1 MKKKIIKLCAV
12 VLSALA
18 LFGCA
23 EITED
28 GGNITSFDCPELS
41 GDELVMLPGET
52 SEGWVSPNMR
62 DLDLF
67 SPDEVVFMSEDESV
81 AQIELEEVR
90 ADIFLCYKVTAVS
103 VGETYVYAMTTDGS
117 VLTPKQKVTVDSG
130 DEPETAEP
138 LETVPPTPETVA
150 VYETAVHETAAS
162 ETDAVYETAE
172 TEPETKIETEPETF
186 PETQPE
192 TEPAPETL
200 PETETAPET
209 EPIIETE
216 PESTV
221 PLPFELIPPPE
232 TEPEPEETD
241 GGDMELTYETETE
254 PIYEIPPQPE
264 PELDVM
270 SMNDVCEVRM
280 GNTATVNSDT
290 VSNNPLSTYDNDT
303 NGVTYV
309 LNTNTKKIHYPSCD
323 SVEKIKPK
331 NYSTTDD
338 YTSAIAQGY
347 VPCKKCN
354 P

>member
-1 MKKKIIKLCAV
+1 MKKKILKLCAV
-12 VLSALA
+12 VLAALS

-23 EITED
+23 EITEG

-67 SPDEVVFMSEDESV
+67 SPDDVVFVSEDESV

-117 VLTPKQKVTVDSG
+117 VLTPKQKVMVDSG

-138 LETVPPTPETVA
+138 LETVPPTPET
-150 VYETAVHETAAS
+150 AAP
-162 ETDAVYETAE
+162 E
-172 TEPETKIETEPETF
+172 TEPETEIETE

-192 TEPAPETL
+192 TEPAPETTPEPEQIL
-200 PETETAPET
+200 ETPPETEA
-209 EPIIETE
+209 
-216 PESTV
+216 ESTV
-221 PLPFELIPPPE
+221 ALPFEPIPQPE

-241 GGDMELTYETETE
+241 SGDMQLTYETETE
-254 PIYEIPPQPE
+254 PIYEIPPQPQ
-264 PELDVM
+264 PELEVM
-270 SMNDVCEVRM
+270 SMNDECEVPT
-280 GNTATVNSDT
+280 GNTTVSSDT
-290 VSNNPLSTYDNDT
+290 AGYSIGDNNPFGTYEHDT

-309 LNTNTKKIHYPSCD
+309 LNTNTKKIHYPSCS
-323 SVEKIKPK
+323 SVEEIKPK
-331 NYSTTDD
+331 NYATTDD
-338 YTSAIAQGY
+338 YNSAIAQGY
-347 VPCKKCN
+347 VPCKRCE

>member
-1 MKKKIIKLCAV
+1 MKKKILKLCAA
-12 VLSALA
+12 VLAALS

-23 EITED
+23 EITEG

-41 GDELVMLPGET
+41 GDELVMLPGEV

-67 SPDEVVFMSEDESV
+67 SPDEVVFVSEDENV

-117 VLTPKQKVTVDSG
+117 VLTPKQKVMVDSG

-138 LETVPPTPETVA
+138 LETVPPTPET
-150 VYETAVHETAAS
+150 AAP
-162 ETDAVYETAE
+162 E
-172 TEPETKIETEPETF
+172 TEPETEIETE

-192 TEPAPETL
+192 TEPAPETTPEPEQIL
-200 PETETAPET
+200 ETPPETEAESTVALPFEPIPQPET
-209 EPIIETE
+209 EPK
-216 PESTV
+216 
-221 PLPFELIPPPE
+221 
-232 TEPEPEETD
+232 PEETD

-280 GNTATVNSDT
+280 GNTDT
-290 VSNNPLSTYDNDT
+290 VSNNPLSTYEHAT

-309 LNTNTKKIHYPSCD
+309 LNTNTKKIHYPSCS

-331 NYSTTDD
+331 NYATTDD
-338 YTSAIAQGY
+338 YNSAIAQGY
-347 VPCKKCN
+347 VPCKRCE

>member
-1 MKKKIIKLCAV
+1 MKKKILKLCAV
-12 VLSALA
+12 VLAALS

-23 EITED
+23 EITEG

-41 GDELVMLPGET
+41 GDELVMLPGEV

-67 SPDEVVFMSEDESV
+67 SPDEVVFVSEDESV

-138 LETVPPTPETVA
+138 LETVPPTTETVPETA
-150 VYETAVHETAAS
+150 PETAAP
-162 ETDAVYETAE
+162 ETEP
-172 TEPETKIETEPETF
+172 EPETKIETETE

-192 TEPAPETL
+192 TEPAPETT
-200 PETETAPET
+200 PEPEQILETP
-209 EPIIETE
+209 PETE

-221 PLPFELIPPPE
+221 ALPFEPIPQPE

-241 GGDMELTYETETE
+241 SGDMQLTYETETE
-254 PIYEIPPQPE
+254 PIYELPPQPQ
-264 PELDVM
+264 PELEVM
-270 SMNDVCEVRM
+270 SMNDECEVPT
-280 GNTATVNSDT
+280 GNTTVSSDT
-290 VSNNPLSTYDNDT
+290 AGYSIGDNNPLSTYEHDT

-309 LNTNTKKIHYPSCD
+309 LNTNTKKIHYPSCS

-331 NYSTTDD
+331 NYATTDD
-338 YTSAIAQGY
+338 YNSAIAQGY
-347 VPCKKCN
+347 VPCKRCE

>member
-1 MKKKIIKLCAV
+1 MKKKILKLCAA
-12 VLSALA
+12 VLAALS

-23 EITED
+23 EITEG

-67 SPDEVVFMSEDESV
+67 SPDDVVFVSEDENV

-117 VLTPKQKVTVDSG
+117 VLTPKQKVMVDSG

-138 LETVPPTPETVA
+138 LETVPPTTETVPETA
-150 VYETAVHETAAS
+150 PETAAP
-162 ETDAVYETAE
+162 ETEP
-172 TEPETKIETEPETF
+172 EPETKIETETE

-192 TEPAPETL
+192 TEPAPETTPEPEQIL
-200 PETETAPET
+200 ETPPETEA
-209 EPIIETE
+209 
-216 PESTV
+216 ESTV
-221 PLPFELIPPPE
+221 ALPFEPIPQPE

-241 GGDMELTYETETE
+241 SGNMEFTYETETE
-254 PIYEIPPQPE
+254 PIYEIPPQPQ
-264 PELDVM
+264 PELEVM
-270 SMNDVCEVRM
+270 SMNDECEVPTD
-280 GNTATVNSDT
+280 NTTVSSDT
-290 VSNNPLSTYDNDT
+290 AGYSIGDNATFGTYEHDT

-309 LNTNTKKIHYPSCD
+309 LNTNTKKIHYPSCS
-323 SVEKIKPK
+323 SVEEIKPK
-331 NYSTTDD
+331 NYATTDD
-338 YTSAIAQGY
+338 YNSAIAQGY
-347 VPCKKCN
+347 VPCKRCE

>member
-1 MKKKIIKLCAV
+1 MKKKILKLCAA
-12 VLSALA
+12 VLAALS

-23 EITED
+23 EITEG

-41 GDELVMLPGET
+41 GDELVMLPGEV

-67 SPDEVVFMSEDESV
+67 SPDDVVFVSEDESV

-150 VYETAVHETAAS
+150 VYETAVHETA
-162 ETDAVYETAE
+162 ETAPE
-172 TEPETKIETEPETF
+172 TEIETE

-192 TEPAPETL
+192 TEPAPETT
-200 PETETAPET
+200 PEPEQILETP
-209 EPIIETE
+209 PETE

-221 PLPFELIPPPE
+221 PLPFEPIPQPE

-241 GGDMELTYETETE
+241 SGDMEFTYETETE
-254 PIYEIPPQPE
+254 PIYEIPPQPQ
-264 PELDVM
+264 PELEVM
-270 SMNDVCEVRM
+270 SMNDECEVPM
-280 GNTATVNSDT
+280 GNTTVSSDT
-290 VSNNPLSTYDNDT
+290 AGYSVGDNNPFGTYEHDT

-309 LNTNTKKIHYPSCD
+309 LNTNTKKIHYPSCS

>member
-1 MKKKIIKLCAV
+1 MKKKILKLCAV
-12 VLSALA
+12 VLAALS

-28 GGNITSFDCPELS
+28 GGGNITSFDCPELS

-67 SPDEVVFMSEDESV
+67 SPDDVVFVSEDENV

-90 ADIFLCYKVTAVS
+90 ADIFLYYKVTAVS
-103 VGETYVYAMTTDGS
+103 VGETYVYAMTSDGS
-117 VLTPKQKVTVDSG
+117 VLTPKQKVMVDSG

-138 LETVPPTPETVA
+138 LETVPPTPET
-150 VYETAVHETAAS
+150 AAP
-162 ETDAVYETAE
+162 E
-172 TEPETKIETEPETF
+172 TEPETEIETE

-192 TEPAPETL
+192 TEPAPETTPEPEQIL
-200 PETETAPET
+200 ETPPETEA
-209 EPIIETE
+209 
-216 PESTV
+216 ESTV
-221 PLPFELIPPPE
+221 ALPFEPIPQPE

-241 GGDMELTYETETE
+241 SGDMQLTYETETE
-254 PIYEIPPQPE
+254 PIYEIPPQPQ
-264 PELDVM
+264 PELEVM
-270 SMNDVCEVRM
+270 SMNDECEVPT
-280 GNTATVNSDT
+280 GNTTVSSDT
-290 VSNNPLSTYDNDT
+290 AGYSIGDNNPLSTYEHDT

-309 LNTNTKKIHYPSCD
+309 LNTNTKKIHYPSCS
-323 SVEKIKPK
+323 SVEEIKPK
-331 NYSTTDD
+331 NYATTDD
-338 YTSAIAQGY
+338 YNSAIAQGY

>member
-1 MKKKIIKLCAV
+1 MKKKILKLCAV
-12 VLSALA
+12 VLAALS

-23 EITED
+23 EITEG

-41 GDELVMLPGET
+41 GDELVMLPGEV

-67 SPDEVVFMSEDESV
+67 SPDEVVFVSEDESV

-138 LETVPPTPETVA
+138 LETVPPTPET
-150 VYETAVHETAAS
+150 
-162 ETDAVYETAE
+162 DAVPE
-172 TEPETKIETEPETF
+172 TEPETEIETEPETF

-192 TEPAPETL
+192 TEPAPETT
-200 PETETAPET
+200 PEPEQILETP
-209 EPIIETE
+209 PETE

-221 PLPFELIPPPE
+221 ALPFELIPPPE

-254 PIYEIPPQPE
+254 PIYEIPPQPQ
-264 PELDVM
+264 PELEVM
-270 SMNDVCEVRM
+270 SMNDECEVPT
-280 GNTATVNSDT
+280 GNTTVSSDT
-290 VSNNPLSTYDNDT
+290 AGYSIGDNNPLSTYEHDT

-347 VPCKKCN
+347 VPCKRCE

>member
-1 MKKKIIKLCAV
+1 MKKKILKLCAV
-12 VLSALA
+12 VLTALS

-23 EITED
+23 EITEG

-41 GDELVMLPGET
+41 GDELVMLPGEV

-67 SPDEVVFMSEDESV
+67 SPDEVVFVSEDESV

-103 VGETYVYAMTTDGS
+103 VGETYVYAMTSDGS

-138 LETVPPTPETVA
+138 LETVPPTTETVPETA
-150 VYETAVHETAAS
+150 PETAAP
-162 ETDAVYETAE
+162 ETEP
-172 TEPETKIETEPETF
+172 EPETKIETETE

-192 TEPAPETL
+192 TEPAPETT
-200 PETETAPET
+200 P
-209 EPIIETE
+209 ETE

-221 PLPFELIPPPE
+221 ALPFEPIPQPE

-241 GGDMELTYETETE
+241 SGDMQLTYETETE
-254 PIYEIPPQPE
+254 PIYEIPPQPQ
-264 PELDVM
+264 PELEVM
-270 SMNDVCEVRM
+270 SMNDECEVPM
-280 GNTATVNSDT
+280 GNTDT
-290 VSNNPLSTYDNDT
+290 VSNNPLSTYEHDT

-331 NYSTTDD
+331 NYATTDD
-338 YTSAIAQGY
+338 YNSAIAQGY
-347 VPCKKCN
+347 VPCKRCE

>member
-1 MKKKIIKLCAV
+1 MKKKILKLCAA
-12 VLSALA
+12 VLAALS

-23 EITED
+23 EITEG

-67 SPDEVVFMSEDESV
+67 SPDEVVFVSEDENV

-138 LETVPPTPETVA
+138 LETVPPTPET
-150 VYETAVHETAAS
+150 
-162 ETDAVYETAE
+162 DAVPE
-172 TEPETKIETEPETF
+172 TEPETEIETEPETF

-192 TEPAPETL
+192 TEPAPETTPEPEQIL
-200 PETETAPET
+200 ETPPETEA
-209 EPIIETE
+209 
-216 PESTV
+216 ESTV
-221 PLPFELIPPPE
+221 ALPFEPIPQPE

-241 GGDMELTYETETE
+241 SGDMQLTYETETE
-254 PIYEIPPQPE
+254 PIYEIPPQPQ

-280 GNTATVNSDT
+280 GNTRVNSDT
-290 VSNNPLSTYDNDT
+290 VSNNPLSTYEHDT

>member
-1 MKKKIIKLCAV
+1 MKKKILKLCAV
-12 VLSALA
+12 VLAALS

-23 EITED
+23 EITEG

-41 GDELVMLPGET
+41 GDELVMLPGEV

-67 SPDEVVFMSEDESV
+67 SPDEVVFVSEDESV

-130 DEPETAEP
+130 DEPETVEP
-138 LETVPPTPETVA
+138 LETVPPMPETVA
-150 VYETAVHETAAS
+150 P
-162 ETDAVYETAE
+162 E
-172 TEPETKIETEPETF
+172 TEPETEIETE

-192 TEPAPETL
+192 TEPAPETT
-200 PETETAPET
+200 P
-209 EPIIETE
+209 ETE

-241 GGDMELTYETETE
+241 SGDMQLTYETETE
-254 PIYEIPPQPE
+254 PIYELPPQPQ
-264 PELDVM
+264 PELEVM
-270 SMNDVCEVRM
+270 SMNDECEVPM
-280 GNTATVNSDT
+280 GNTTVSSDT
-290 VSNNPLSTYDNDT
+290 AGYSIGDNNPLSTYEHDT

-309 LNTNTKKIHYPSCD
+309 LNTNTKKIHYPSCS

-331 NYSTTDD
+331 NYATTDD
-338 YTSAIAQGY
+338 YNSAIAQGY
-347 VPCKKCN
+347 VPCKRCE

>member
-1 MKKKIIKLCAV
+1 MKKKILKLCAV
-12 VLSALA
+12 VLAALS

-23 EITED
+23 EITEG

-67 SPDEVVFMSEDESV
+67 SPDDVVFVSGDESV

-138 LETVPPTPETVA
+138 LETVPPTPET
-150 VYETAVHETAAS
+150 AAP
-162 ETDAVYETAE
+162 E
-172 TEPETKIETEPETF
+172 TEPETEIETE

-192 TEPAPETL
+192 TEPAPETT
-200 PETETAPET
+200 PEPEQILETP
-209 EPIIETE
+209 PETE

-221 PLPFELIPPPE
+221 ALPFEPIPQPE

-241 GGDMELTYETETE
+241 GGNMEFTYETETE
-254 PIYEIPPQPE
+254 PIYEIPPQPQ
-264 PELDVM
+264 PELEVM
-270 SMNDVCEVRM
+270 SMNDECEVPT
-280 GNTATVNSDT
+280 GNTTVSSDT
-290 VSNNPLSTYDNDT
+290 AGYSVGDNNPFGTYEHDT

-331 NYSTTDD
+331 NYATTDD
-338 YTSAIAQGY
+338 YNSAIAQGY
-347 VPCKKCN
+347 VPCKRCE

>member
-1 MKKKIIKLCAV
+1 MKKKILKLCAA
-12 VLSALA
+12 VLAALS

-23 EITED
+23 EITEG

-67 SPDEVVFMSEDESV
+67 SPDDVVFVSEDESV

-117 VLTPKQKVTVDSG
+117 VLTPKQKVMVDSG

-138 LETVPPTPETVA
+138 LETVPPTPET
-150 VYETAVHETAAS
+150 AAP
-162 ETDAVYETAE
+162 E
-172 TEPETKIETEPETF
+172 TEPETEIETE

-192 TEPAPETL
+192 TEPAPETTPEPEQIL
-200 PETETAPET
+200 ETPPETEA
-209 EPIIETE
+209 
-216 PESTV
+216 ESTV
-221 PLPFELIPPPE
+221 ALPFEPIPQPE

-254 PIYEIPPQPE
+254 PIYEIPPQPQ
-264 PELDVM
+264 PELEVM
-270 SMNDVCEVRM
+270 SMNDECEVPT
-280 GNTATVNSDT
+280 GNTTVSSDT
-290 VSNNPLSTYDNDT
+290 AGYSIGDNATFGTYGHDT

-309 LNTNTKKIHYPSCD
+309 LNTNTKKIHYPSCS
-323 SVEKIKPK
+323 SVEEIKPK
-331 NYSTTDD
+331 NYATTDD
-338 YTSAIAQGY
+338 YNSAIAQGY
-347 VPCKKCN
+347 VPCKRCE

>member
-1 MKKKIIKLCAV
+1 MKKKILKLCAA
-12 VLSALA
+12 VLAALS

-23 EITED
+23 EITEG

-67 SPDEVVFMSEDESV
+67 SPDDVVFVSEDENV

-117 VLTPKQKVTVDSG
+117 VLTPKQKVMVDSG

-138 LETVPPTPETVA
+138 LETVPPTPET
-150 VYETAVHETAAS
+150 AAP
-162 ETDAVYETAE
+162 E
-172 TEPETKIETEPETF
+172 TEPETEIETE

-192 TEPAPETL
+192 TEPAPETTPEPEQIL
-200 PETETAPET
+200 ETPPETEA
-209 EPIIETE
+209 
-216 PESTV
+216 ESTV
-221 PLPFELIPPPE
+221 ALPFEPIPQPE

-241 GGDMELTYETETE
+241 GGDMELTYDTETE
-254 PIYEIPPQPE
+254 PIYEIPPQPQ
-264 PELDVM
+264 PELEVM
-270 SMNDVCEVRM
+270 SMNDECEVPTD
-280 GNTATVNSDT
+280 NTTVSSDT
-290 VSNNPLSTYDNDT
+290 AGYSIGDNATFGTYEHDT

-309 LNTNTKKIHYPSCD
+309 LNTNTKKIHYPSCS
-323 SVEKIKPK
+323 SVEEIKPK
-331 NYSTTDD
+331 NYATTDD
-338 YTSAIAQGY
+338 YNSAIAQGY
-347 VPCKKCN
+347 VPCKRCE

>member
-1 MKKKIIKLCAV
+1 MKKKILKLCAA
-12 VLSALA
+12 VLAALS

-23 EITED
+23 EITEG

-67 SPDEVVFMSEDESV
+67 SPDDVVFVSEDESV

-117 VLTPKQKVTVDSG
+117 VLTPKQKVMVDSG
-130 DEPETAEP
+130 HEPETAEP
-138 LETVPPTPETVA
+138 LETVPPTPET
-150 VYETAVHETAAS
+150 AAP
-162 ETDAVYETAE
+162 E
-172 TEPETKIETEPETF
+172 TEPETEIETE

-192 TEPAPETL
+192 TEPAPETTPEPEQIFETP
-200 PETETAPET
+200 PETEA
-209 EPIIETE
+209 
-216 PESTV
+216 ESTV
-221 PLPFELIPPPE
+221 ALPFEPIPQPE

-241 GGDMELTYETETE
+241 GGNMEFTYETETE
-254 PIYEIPPQPE
+254 PIYEIPPQPQ
-264 PELDVM
+264 PELEVM

-280 GNTATVNSDT
+280 GNTDT
-290 VSNNPLSTYDNDT
+290 VSNNPLSTYEHDT

>member
-1 MKKKIIKLCAV
+1 MKKKILKLCAV
-12 VLSALA
+12 VLAALS

-23 EITED
+23 EITEG

-41 GDELVMLPGET
+41 GDVLVMLPGET

-67 SPDEVVFMSEDESV
+67 SPDDVVFVSEDESV

-90 ADIFLCYKVTAVS
+90 ADIFLYYKVTAVS

-138 LETVPPTPETVA
+138 LETVPPTPET
-150 VYETAVHETAAS
+150 
-162 ETDAVYETAE
+162 AE
-172 TEPETKIETEPETF
+172 TEPETEIETEPETF
-186 PETQPE
+186 PETQPD
-192 TEPAPETL
+192 TEPAPETT
-200 PETETAPET
+200 PEPEQILETSP
-209 EPIIETE
+209 ETE

-221 PLPFELIPPPE
+221 ALPFEPIPQPE

-241 GGDMELTYETETE
+241 SGDMQLTYETETE
-254 PIYEIPPQPE
+254 PIYEIPPQPQ
-264 PELDVM
+264 PELEVM
-270 SMNDVCEVRM
+270 SMNDECEVRM
-280 GNTATVNSDT
+280 VNTRMNSDN
-290 VSNNPLSTYDNDT
+290 VSNNPLSTYEHDT

-309 LNTNTKKIHYPSCD
+309 LNTNTKKIHYPSCS

-331 NYSTTDD
+331 NYATTDD
-338 YTSAIAQGY
+338 YNSAIAQGY
-347 VPCKKCN
+347 VPCKRCE

>member
-1 MKKKIIKLCAV
+1 MKKKILKLCAV
-12 VLSALA
+12 VLAALS

-28 GGNITSFDCPELS
+28 GGGNITSFDCPELS

-67 SPDEVVFMSEDESV
+67 SPDDVVFVSEDESV

-90 ADIFLCYKVTAVS
+90 ADIFLYYKVTAVS
-103 VGETYVYAMTTDGS
+103 VGETYVYAMTSDGS

-138 LETVPPTPETVA
+138 LETVPPTPETA
-150 VYETAVHETAAS
+150 PETAAP
-162 ETDAVYETAE
+162 ETDA
-172 TEPETKIETEPETF
+172 
-186 PETQPE
+186 
-192 TEPAPETL
+192 AP
-200 PETETAPET
+200 ETAPET
-209 EPIIETE
+209 EIEPAPETTPETEQILETSPETE

-280 GNTATVNSDT
+280 VNTRVNSDT
-290 VSNNPLSTYDNDT
+290 VSNNPFSTYEHDT

-309 LNTNTKKIHYPSCD
+309 LNTNTKKIHYPSCS

-331 NYSTTDD
+331 NYATTDD

-347 VPCKKCN
+347 VPCKRCE

>member
-1 MKKKIIKLCAV
+1 MKKKILKLCAA
-12 VLSALA
+12 VLAALS

-23 EITED
+23 EITEG

-41 GDELVMLPGET
+41 GDELVMLPGEV

-67 SPDEVVFMSEDESV
+67 SPDDVVFVSEDESV

-117 VLTPKQKVTVDSG
+117 VLTPKQKVMVDSG

-138 LETVPPTPETVA
+138 LETVPPTTETVP
-150 VYETAVHETAAS
+150 
-162 ETDAVYETAE
+162 E
-172 TEPETKIETEPETF
+172 TEPETEIETEPETF

-192 TEPAPETL
+192 TEPAPETT
-200 PETETAPET
+200 PEPEQILETP
-209 EPIIETE
+209 PETE

-232 TEPEPEETD
+232 AEPEPEETD

-280 GNTATVNSDT
+280 GNTRVNSDT
-290 VSNNPLSTYDNDT
+290 VSNNPLSTYEHDT

-309 LNTNTKKIHYPSCD
+309 LNTNTKKIHYPSCS
-323 SVEKIKPK
+323 SVEEIKPK
-331 NYSTTDD
+331 NYATTDD
-338 YTSAIAQGY
+338 YNSAIAQGY
-347 VPCKKCN
+347 VPCKRCE

>member
-1 MKKKIIKLCAV
+1 MKKKILKLCAA
-12 VLSALA
+12 VLSAVT

-28 GGNITSFDCPELS
+28 GGGNITSFDCPELS

-67 SPDEVVFMSEDESV
+67 SPDEVVFVSEDESV

-138 LETVPPTPETVA
+138 LETVPPTL
-150 VYETAVHETAAS
+150 ETAVPETAAP
-162 ETDAVYETAE
+162 ETAAPE
-172 TEPETKIETEPETF
+172 TEPETKIETESETF

-200 PETETAPET
+200 PET

-280 GNTATVNSDT
+280 VNNAAVNSDT
-290 VSNNPLSTYDNDT
+290 VSNNPLSTYEHDT

>member
-1 MKKKIIKLCAV
+1 MKKKLLKLCAA
-12 VLSALA
+12 VLAALS

-23 EITED
+23 EITEG

-67 SPDEVVFMSEDESV
+67 SPDEVVFVSEDESV

-117 VLTPKQKVTVDSG
+117 VLTPKQKVMVDSG

-138 LETVPPTPETVA
+138 LETVPPTPET
-150 VYETAVHETAAS
+150 AAP
-162 ETDAVYETAE
+162 E
-172 TEPETKIETEPETF
+172 TEPETEIETE

-192 TEPAPETL
+192 TEPAPETTPEPEQIL
-200 PETETAPET
+200 ETPPETEA
-209 EPIIETE
+209 
-216 PESTV
+216 ESTV
-221 PLPFELIPPPE
+221 ALPFEPIPQPE

-241 GGDMELTYETETE
+241 SGDMQLTYETETE
-254 PIYEIPPQPE
+254 PIYEIPPQPQ
-264 PELDVM
+264 PELEVM
-270 SMNDVCEVRM
+270 SMNDECEVPTD
-280 GNTATVNSDT
+280 NTTVSSDT
-290 VSNNPLSTYDNDT
+290 AGYSIGDNNPFGTYEHDT

-331 NYSTTDD
+331 NYATTDD
-338 YTSAIAQGY
+338 YNSAIAQGY
-347 VPCKKCN
+347 VPCKRCE

>member
-1 MKKKIIKLCAV
+1 MKKKILKLCAV

-23 EITED
+23 EITEN

-67 SPDEVVFMSEDESV
+67 SADDVVFVSEDENV
-81 AQIELEEVR
+81 ARIELEEVR
-90 ADIFLCYKVTAVS
+90 ADIFLYYKVTAVS

-138 LETVPPTPETVA
+138 LETVPPTLETETAPETDA
-150 VYETAVHETAAS
+150 PETAAP
-162 ETDAVYETAE
+162 E
-172 TEPETKIETEPETF
+172 TEPETETL

-209 EPIIETE
+209 EPIVETE

-221 PLPFELIPPPE
+221 SLPFEPVPQPE
-232 TEPEPEETD
+232 TESEPEETD
-241 GGDMELTYETETE
+241 SGDMEITYETETE
-254 PIYEIPPQPE
+254 PIYEIPPQPQ
-264 PELDVM
+264 PELEVM
-270 SMNDVCEVRM
+270 SMNDECEVPT
-280 GNTATVNSDT
+280 GNTTVNSDT
-290 VSNNPLSTYDNDT
+290 AGYNPFGTYEHDT

-309 LNTNTKKIHYPSCD
+309 LNTNTKKIHYPSCS
-323 SVEKIKPK
+323 SVEKIKPE
-331 NYSTTDD
+331 NYATTDD
-338 YTSAIAQGY
+338 YNSAIAQGY
-347 VPCKKCN
+347 VPCKRCE

>member
-1 MKKKIIKLCAV
+1 MKKKILMLCAA
-12 VLSALA
+12 VLAALS

-28 GGNITSFDCPELS
+28 GGGNITSFDCPELS

-67 SPDEVVFMSEDESV
+67 SPDEVVFVSEDESV

-150 VYETAVHETAAS
+150 VYETA
-162 ETDAVYETAE
+162 E
-172 TEPETKIETEPETF
+172 TEPETEIETEPETF

-232 TEPEPEETD
+232 TEPEHEEKD

-280 GNTATVNSDT
+280 GNTDT
-290 VSNNPLSTYDNDT
+290 VSNNPLSTYEHDT

-331 NYSTTDD
+331 NYATTDD
-338 YTSAIAQGY
+338 YNSAIAQGY
-347 VPCKKCN
+347 VPCKRCE

>member
-1 MKKKIIKLCAV
+1 MKKKILKLCAA
-12 VLSALA
+12 VLAALS

-23 EITED
+23 EITEG

-67 SPDEVVFMSEDESV
+67 SPDDVVFVSEDENV

-117 VLTPKQKVTVDSG
+117 VLTPKQKVMVDSG

-138 LETVPPTPETVA
+138 LETVPPTPETA
-150 VYETAVHETAAS
+150 APETES
-162 ETDAVYETAE
+162 ETE
-172 TEPETKIETEPETF
+172 IETE

-192 TEPAPETL
+192 TEPAPETT
-200 PETETAPET
+200 PEPEQILDT
-209 EPIIETE
+209 PPETE

-221 PLPFELIPPPE
+221 ALPFEPIPQPE

-241 GGDMELTYETETE
+241 GGNMEFTYDTETE
-254 PIYEIPPQPE
+254 PIYEIPPQPQ
-264 PELDVM
+264 PELEVM
-270 SMNDVCEVRM
+270 SMNDESEVPTD
-280 GNTATVNSDT
+280 NTTVSSDT
-290 VSNNPLSTYDNDT
+290 AGYSIGDNATFGTYEHDT

-309 LNTNTKKIHYPSCD
+309 LNTNTKKIHYPSCS

-331 NYSTTDD
+331 NYATTDD
-338 YTSAIAQGY
+338 YNSAIAQGY
-347 VPCKKCN
+347 VPCKRCE

>member
-1 MKKKIIKLCAV
+1 MKKKILKLCAA
-12 VLSALA
+12 VLAALS

-23 EITED
+23 EITEG

-67 SPDEVVFMSEDESV
+67 SPDEVVFVSEDENV

-117 VLTPKQKVTVDSG
+117 VLTPKQKVMVDSG

-138 LETVPPTPETVA
+138 LETVPPTPET
-150 VYETAVHETAAS
+150 AAP
-162 ETDAVYETAE
+162 E
-172 TEPETKIETEPETF
+172 TEPETEIETE

-192 TEPAPETL
+192 TEPAPETT
-200 PETETAPET
+200 P
-209 EPIIETE
+209 ETE

-221 PLPFELIPPPE
+221 ALPFEPIPQPE

-241 GGDMELTYETETE
+241 GGDMELTYDTETE
-254 PIYEIPPQPE
+254 PIYEIPPQPQ
-264 PELDVM
+264 PELEVM
-270 SMNDVCEVRM
+270 SMNDECEVPT
-280 GNTATVNSDT
+280 GNTTVSSDT
-290 VSNNPLSTYDNDT
+290 AGYSVGDNNPFGTYEHDT

-309 LNTNTKKIHYPSCD
+309 LNTNTKKIHYPSCS

-331 NYSTTDD
+331 NYATTDD
-338 YTSAIAQGY
+338 YNSAIAQGY
-347 VPCKKCN
+347 VPCKRCE

>member
-1 MKKKIIKLCAV
+1 MKKKILKLCAA
-12 VLSALA
+12 VLAALS

-28 GGNITSFDCPELS
+28 GGGNITSFDCPELS
-41 GDELVMLPGET
+41 GDELVMLPGEV

-67 SPDEVVFMSEDESV
+67 SPDDVVFVSEDENV

-150 VYETAVHETAAS
+150 VYETA
-162 ETDAVYETAE
+162 E
-172 TEPETKIETEPETF
+172 TEPETEIETEPETF

-200 PETETAPET
+200 PETETAPEP

-221 PLPFELIPPPE
+221 PLPFEPIPQPE

-241 GGDMELTYETETE
+241 GGDMQLTYETETE

-280 GNTATVNSDT
+280 VNTRVNSDN
-290 VSNNPLSTYDNDT
+290 VSNNPFGTYEHDT

-309 LNTNTKKIHYPSCD
+309 LNTNTKKIHYPSCS

-331 NYSTTDD
+331 NYATTDD
-338 YTSAIAQGY
+338 YNSAIAQGY
-347 VPCKKCN
+347 VPCKRCE

>member
-1 MKKKIIKLCAV
+1 MKKKILKLCAV
-12 VLSALA
+12 VLAALS

-23 EITED
+23 EITEG

-41 GDELVMLPGET
+41 GDELVMLPGEV

-67 SPDEVVFMSEDESV
+67 SPDEVVFVSEDESV

-138 LETVPPTPETVA
+138 LETVPPTPET
-150 VYETAVHETAAS
+150 
-162 ETDAVYETAE
+162 DAVPE
-172 TEPETKIETEPETF
+172 TEPETEIETEPETF

-192 TEPAPETL
+192 TEPAPETT
-200 PETETAPET
+200 PEPEQILETP
-209 EPIIETE
+209 PETE

-221 PLPFELIPPPE
+221 ALPFEPIPQPE

-241 GGDMELTYETETE
+241 GGNMEFTYETETE

-280 GNTATVNSDT
+280 GNTRVNSDT
-290 VSNNPLSTYDNDT
+290 VSNNPLSTYEHDT

>member
-1 MKKKIIKLCAV
+1 MKKKILKLCAV
-12 VLSALA
+12 VLAALS

-23 EITED
+23 EITEG

-41 GDELVMLPGET
+41 GDELVMLPGEV

-67 SPDEVVFMSEDESV
+67 SPDEVVFVSEDESV

-138 LETVPPTPETVA
+138 LETVPPTPETVP
-150 VYETAVHETAAS
+150 ETAPETAAP
-162 ETDAVYETAE
+162 ETEP
-172 TEPETKIETEPETF
+172 EPETKIETETE

-192 TEPAPETL
+192 TEPAPETT
-200 PETETAPET
+200 PEPEQILETP
-209 EPIIETE
+209 PETE

-280 GNTATVNSDT
+280 GNTRLNSDT
-290 VSNNPLSTYDNDT
+290 VSNNPLSTYEHDT

-331 NYSTTDD
+331 NYATTDD
-338 YTSAIAQGY
+338 YNSAIAQGY
-347 VPCKKCN
+347 VPCKRCE

>member
-1 MKKKIIKLCAV
+1 MKKKILKLCAA
-12 VLSALA
+12 VLAVLA

-23 EITED
+23 EITEG

-41 GDELVMLPGET
+41 GDELVMLPGEV

-67 SPDEVVFMSEDESV
+67 SPDDVVFVSEDESV

-138 LETVPPTPETVA
+138 LETVPPTPET
-150 VYETAVHETAAS
+150 AAP
-162 ETDAVYETAE
+162 E
-172 TEPETKIETEPETF
+172 TEPETEIETE

-192 TEPAPETL
+192 TEPAPETT
-200 PETETAPET
+200 PEPEQILETP
-209 EPIIETE
+209 PETE

-221 PLPFELIPPPE
+221 ALPFEPVTQPE

-241 GGDMELTYETETE
+241 SGDMELTYDTETE
-254 PIYEIPPQPE
+254 PIYEIPPQPQ
-264 PELDVM
+264 PELEVM
-270 SMNDVCEVRM
+270 SMNDECEVPTD
-280 GNTATVNSDT
+280 NTTVSSDT
-290 VSNNPLSTYDNDT
+290 AGYSIGDNNPLSTYEHDT

-309 LNTNTKKIHYPSCD
+309 LNTNTKKIHYPSCS
-323 SVEKIKPK
+323 SVEEIKPK
-331 NYSTTDD
+331 NYATTDD
-338 YTSAIAQGY
+338 YNSAIAQGY
-347 VPCKKCN
+347 VPCKRCE

>member
-1 MKKKIIKLCAV
+1 MKKKILKLCAV
-12 VLSALA
+12 VLAALS

-23 EITED
+23 EITEG

-67 SPDEVVFMSEDESV
+67 SPDDVVFVSEDESV

-138 LETVPPTPETVA
+138 LETVPPTPET
-150 VYETAVHETAAS
+150 AAP
-162 ETDAVYETAE
+162 E
-172 TEPETKIETEPETF
+172 TEPETEIETE

-192 TEPAPETL
+192 TEPAPETTPEPEQIL
-200 PETETAPET
+200 ETPPETEA
-209 EPIIETE
+209 
-216 PESTV
+216 ESTV
-221 PLPFELIPPPE
+221 ALPFEPIPQPE

-241 GGDMELTYETETE
+241 SGDMQLTYETETE

-264 PELDVM
+264 PELEVM
-270 SMNDVCEVRM
+270 SMNDECEVPT
-280 GNTATVNSDT
+280 GNTTVSSDT
-290 VSNNPLSTYDNDT
+290 AGYSVGDNNPFGTYEHDT

-309 LNTNTKKIHYPSCD
+309 LNTNTKKIHYPSCS

-331 NYSTTDD
+331 NYATTDD
-338 YTSAIAQGY
+338 YNSAIAQGY
-347 VPCKKCN
+347 VPCKRCE

>member
-1 MKKKIIKLCAV
+1 MKKKILKLCAV
-12 VLSALA
+12 VLAALS

-23 EITED
+23 EITEG

-67 SPDEVVFMSEDESV
+67 SPDDVVFVSEDESV

-117 VLTPKQKVTVDSG
+117 VLTPKQKVMVDSG

-138 LETVPPTPETVA
+138 LETVPPTPET
-150 VYETAVHETAAS
+150 AAP
-162 ETDAVYETAE
+162 E
-172 TEPETKIETEPETF
+172 TEPETEIETE

-192 TEPAPETL
+192 TEPAPETTPEPEQIL
-200 PETETAPET
+200 ETPPETEA
-209 EPIIETE
+209 
-216 PESTV
+216 ESTV
-221 PLPFELIPPPE
+221 ALPFEPIPQPE

-241 GGDMELTYETETE
+241 SGDMQLTYETETE
-254 PIYEIPPQPE
+254 PIYEIPPQPQ
-264 PELDVM
+264 PELEVM
-270 SMNDVCEVRM
+270 SMNDECEVPM
-280 GNTATVNSDT
+280 GNTT
-290 VSNNPLSTYDNDT
+290 VSSDPAGYSVGDNNPFGTYEHDT

-309 LNTNTKKIHYPSCD
+309 LNTNTKKIHYPSCS

-331 NYSTTDD
+331 NYATTDD
-338 YTSAIAQGY
+338 YNSAIAQGY

>member
-1 MKKKIIKLCAV
+1 MKKKILKLCAV
-12 VLSALA
+12 VLAALS

-23 EITED
+23 EITEG

-41 GDELVMLPGET
+41 GDELVMLPGEV

-67 SPDEVVFMSEDESV
+67 SPDEVVFVSEDESV

-103 VGETYVYAMTTDGS
+103 VGETYVYAMTSDGS

-138 LETVPPTPETVA
+138 LETVPPTTETVPETA
-150 VYETAVHETAAS
+150 PETAAP
-162 ETDAVYETAE
+162 ETEP
-172 TEPETKIETEPETF
+172 EPETKIETETE

-192 TEPAPETL
+192 TEPAPETT
-200 PETETAPET
+200 PEPEQILETP
-209 EPIIETE
+209 PETE

-280 GNTATVNSDT
+280 GNTRVNSDT
-290 VSNNPLSTYDNDT
+290 VSNNPLSTYEHDT

>member
-1 MKKKIIKLCAV
+1 MKKKILKLCAV
-12 VLSALA
+12 VLAALS

-23 EITED
+23 EITEG

-67 SPDEVVFMSEDESV
+67 SPDDVVFVSEDENV

-103 VGETYVYAMTTDGS
+103 VGETYVYAMTTDRS

-138 LETVPPTPETVA
+138 LETVPPTPETA
-150 VYETAVHETAAS
+150 APETEP
-162 ETDAVYETAE
+162 
-172 TEPETKIETEPETF
+172 EPETKIETETE

-192 TEPAPETL
+192 TEPAPETT
-200 PETETAPET
+200 PEPEQILETP
-209 EPIIETE
+209 PETE

-241 GGDMELTYETETE
+241 GGDMQLTYETETE

-280 GNTATVNSDT
+280 GNTRVNSDT
-290 VSNNPLSTYDNDT
+290 VSNNPLSTYEHDT

>member
-1 MKKKIIKLCAV
+1 MKKKILKLCAV
-12 VLSALA
+12 VLAALS

-28 GGNITSFDCPELS
+28 GGGNITSFDCPELS
-41 GDELVMLPGET
+41 GDELVMLPGEV

-67 SPDEVVFMSEDESV
+67 TPDDVVFVSEDESV
-81 AQIELEEVR
+81 VQIELEEVR

-103 VGETYVYAMTTDGS
+103 VGETYVYAMTSDGS

-138 LETVPPTPETVA
+138 LETVPPTPETVP
-150 VYETAVHETAAS
+150 
-162 ETDAVYETAE
+162 ETDAVPETAPE
-172 TEPETKIETEPETF
+172 TEIETE

-192 TEPAPETL
+192 TEPAPETT
-200 PETETAPET
+200 PETEQILET
-209 EPIIETE
+209 SPETE

-221 PLPFELIPPPE
+221 ALPFEPIPQPE
-232 TEPEPEETD
+232 TESEPEETES
-241 GGDMELTYETETE
+241 GDMQLTYETETE
-254 PIYEIPPQPE
+254 PIYEIPPQPQ
-264 PELDVM
+264 PELEVM
-270 SMNDVCEVRM
+270 SMNDECEVRM
-280 GNTATVNSDT
+280 VNTRVNSDT
-290 VSNNPLSTYDNDT
+290 VSNNPFSTYEHDT

-309 LNTNTKKIHYPSCD
+309 LNTNTKKIHYPSCN

-331 NYSTTDD
+331 NYATTDD
-338 YTSAIAQGY
+338 YNSAIAQGY
-347 VPCKKCN
+347 VPCKRCE

>member
-1 MKKKIIKLCAV
+1 MKKKILKLCAA
-12 VLSALA
+12 VLAALS

-23 EITED
+23 EITEG

-67 SPDEVVFMSEDESV
+67 SPDDVVFVSEDESV

-117 VLTPKQKVTVDSG
+117 VLTPKQKVMVDSG

-138 LETVPPTPETVA
+138 LETVPPTPET
-150 VYETAVHETAAS
+150 AAP
-162 ETDAVYETAE
+162 E
-172 TEPETKIETEPETF
+172 TEPETEIETE

-192 TEPAPETL
+192 TEPAPETTPEPEQIL
-200 PETETAPET
+200 ETPPETEA
-209 EPIIETE
+209 
-216 PESTV
+216 ESTV
-221 PLPFELIPPPE
+221 ALPFEPIPQLE

-241 GGDMELTYETETE
+241 GGDMELTYDTETE
-254 PIYEIPPQPE
+254 PIYEIPPQPQ
-264 PELDVM
+264 PELEVM
-270 SMNDVCEVRM
+270 SMNDECEVPTD
-280 GNTATVNSDT
+280 NTTVSSDT
-290 VSNNPLSTYDNDT
+290 AGYSIGDNATFGTYEHDT

-309 LNTNTKKIHYPSCD
+309 LNTNTKKIHYPSCS
-323 SVEKIKPK
+323 SVEEIKPK
-331 NYSTTDD
+331 NYATTDD
-338 YTSAIAQGY
+338 YNSAIAQGY
-347 VPCKKCN
+347 VPCKRCE

>member
-1 MKKKIIKLCAV
+1 MKKKILKLCAV
-12 VLSALA
+12 VLAALS

-23 EITED
+23 EITEG

-41 GDELVMLPGET
+41 GDELVMLPGEV

-67 SPDEVVFMSEDESV
+67 SPDDVVFVSEDESV

-103 VGETYVYAMTTDGS
+103 VGETYVYAMTSDGS

-138 LETVPPTPETVA
+138 LETVPPTTETVPETA
-150 VYETAVHETAAS
+150 PETAAP
-162 ETDAVYETAE
+162 ETEP
-172 TEPETKIETEPETF
+172 EPETKIETETEPG
-186 PETQPE
+186 TQPE
-192 TEPAPETL
+192 TEPALETTPE
-200 PETETAPET
+200 PEQILETP
-209 EPIIETE
+209 PETE

-221 PLPFELIPPPE
+221 ALPFEPIPQPE

-241 GGDMELTYETETE
+241 GGNMEFTYETETE
-254 PIYEIPPQPE
+254 PIYEIPPQPQ
-264 PELDVM
+264 PELEVM
-270 SMNDVCEVRM
+270 SMNDECEVPT
-280 GNTATVNSDT
+280 GNTTVSSDT
-290 VSNNPLSTYDNDT
+290 AGYSIGDNNPFGTYEHDT

-338 YTSAIAQGY
+338 YNSAIAQGY

>member
-1 MKKKIIKLCAV
+1 MKKKILKLCAV
-12 VLSALA
+12 VLAALS

-23 EITED
+23 EITEG
-28 GGNITSFDCPELS
+28 GGNITSFDWPELS
-41 GDELVMLPGET
+41 GDELVMLPGEV

-67 SPDEVVFMSEDESV
+67 SPDEVVFVSEDESV

-138 LETVPPTPETVA
+138 LETVPPTTETVPETA
-150 VYETAVHETAAS
+150 PETAAP
-162 ETDAVYETAE
+162 ETEP
-172 TEPETKIETEPETF
+172 EPETKIETETE

-192 TEPAPETL
+192 TEPAPETT
-200 PETETAPET
+200 PEPEQILETP
-209 EPIIETE
+209 PETE

-221 PLPFELIPPPE
+221 ALPFELIPPPE

-254 PIYEIPPQPE
+254 PIYEIPPQPQ
-264 PELDVM
+264 PELEVM
-270 SMNDVCEVRM
+270 SMNDECEVPT
-280 GNTATVNSDT
+280 GNTTVSSDT
-290 VSNNPLSTYDNDT
+290 AGYSIGDNNPFGTYEHDT

-309 LNTNTKKIHYPSCD
+309 LNTNTKKIHYPSCS

-331 NYSTTDD
+331 NYATTDD
-338 YTSAIAQGY
+338 YNSAIAQGY